1 LQYKR
6 PHFDPK
12 RLYAGYQKGIPK
24 KNPPARNKIKN
35 SKICLTICAHLT
47 MYFACILN
55 LVKSREVFERGVE
68 FFGEEN
74 MDEKLFVAFAKFEEA
89 CKEVTICELV

>member
-1 LQYKR
+1 
-6 PHFDPK
+6 
-12 RLYAGYQKGIPK
+12 
-24 KNPPARNKIKN
+24 
-35 SKICLTICAHLT
+35 

-74 MDEKLFVAFAKFEEA
+74 MDERLFVAFAKFEEA
-89 CKEVTICELV
+89 CKEVTICELM